1 MDRKVFGIGCPRTGT
16 KSLGR
21 CFEILGFRNA
31 SWNADLFARAFEG
44 DIEPALRFAAA
55 HESFEDLPWCMIYAD
70 LDRRFPGSRF
80 VLTVR
85 KDTQTWLRSFQGHH
99 AREFGHRLDDE
110 GRAPDGSTVPVWPDG
125 VRGYERHNDAVR
137 AYFRDRPRDLLEISW
152 ERGDGWEKLCGFLRV
167 PVPPVPV
174 PHENRTGPYG
184 PE

>member
-1 MDRKVFGIGCPRTGT
+1 
-16 KSLGR
+16 
-21 CFEILGFRNA
+21 
-31 SWNADLFARAFEG
+31 
-44 DIEPALRFAAA
+44 
-55 HESFEDLPWCMIYAD
+55 MIYAD